1 MLKKKIEILNKISG
15 SDDFIKI
22 DFNDLLNMEGFPGIV
37 EDLIFLVGYNY
48 IVVEKDASN
57 ASCFFAGMFP
67 GDMDEKITIRDHKID
82 GKLLLAIETVFNV
95 LQDLK
100 SQSNILELYPRDVR
114 ESIVNGILNKNKIEQ
129 TFLNQISYRINL

>member
-1 MLKKKIEILNKISG
+1 MLKKKIEILNKISD

-22 DFNDLLNMEGFPGIV
+22 DFNDLLNMEGFSEIV

-57 ASCFFAGMFP
+57 SSCFFAGMFP
-67 GDMDEKITIRDHKID
+67 GDMDEKITIIDHKID

-114 ESIVNGILNKNKIEQ
+114 ESIVEGVLNKNKIEQ
-129 TFLNQISYRINL
+129 IFLNQISYRMNL